1 MTNEQSSEL
10 AEPSVGSFDD
20 PAAFVAAQLS
30 AIFIAPVPAVASVR
44 HDQLDASFLQPLAQ
58 WVRVVGAVSDHPF
71 RLLPGPAFG
80 PGDADLCERGFRKRS
95 FTRRGTFQPNS
106 QWKTLAVDQYHPLR
120 SLAALGFTDRS
131 APFFAGAKLPSR
143 KLSSHFSRPSPSR
156 APSNARHA
164 SSQTSF
170 ASHCFRR
177 RQQVAGDGYL
187 SGRNR
192 HAAPVCSTQRIPSRH
207 ARFEAQGRPRLSFR
221 LFGSGNS
228 GSINSH
234 CASVNRMNR
243 FLLTSQAH
251 QTILFKQQYPA

>member
-20 PAAFVAAQLS
+20 PAVFVAAQLA
-30 AIFIAPVPAVASVR
+30 AIFIAAVPAVASVR
-44 HDQLDASFLQPLAQ
+44 HDQLDAAFLQPLAQ
-58 WVRVVGAVSDHPF
+58 WVRVVGAVSDPPF

-143 KLSSHFSRPSPSR
+143 KLSSHFSRPSSSR

-164 SSQTSF
+164 SSQTSS
-170 ASHCFRR
+170 ATQCLKRPK
-177 RQQVAGDGYL
+177 QLAGDGNL
-187 SGRNR
+187 SARIRN
-192 HAAPVCSTQRIPSRH
+192 AAPVCSTQRIPPRH
-207 ARFEAQGRPRLSFR
+207 ARLEPHGRQRLSFR
-221 LFGSGNS
+221 LIGSGNS
-228 GSINSH
+228 G
-234 CASVNRMNR
+234 
-243 FLLTSQAH
+243 
-251 QTILFKQQYPA
+251 